1 MNPNNAGETS
11 TFQMAYKGDLRQI
24 QALAAQD
31 QRWVMSKTQLLKP
44 DKNSAKITQY
54 IPLWTTVPL

>member
-24 QALAAQD
+24 QALAQQD
-31 QRWVMSKTQLLKP
+31 QRWVKQKLVKPLPKLKLIFYT
-44 DKNSAKITQY
+44 SEY
-54 IPLWTTVPL
+54 